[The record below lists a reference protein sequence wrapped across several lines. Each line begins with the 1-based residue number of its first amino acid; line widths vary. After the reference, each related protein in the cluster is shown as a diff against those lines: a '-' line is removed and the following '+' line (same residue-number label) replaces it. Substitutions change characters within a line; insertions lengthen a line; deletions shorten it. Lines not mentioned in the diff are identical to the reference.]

1 MTWRT
6 GFTLTPGWSLLSLY
20 KMNKILLVGP
30 DPAWSEDAEPRRLSP
45 SQSIPEGADENATC
59 PHEPS
64 TLFLPSHSAPLKPQM
79 GASFS
84 SDGALDAQFAAAS
97 QGLPALSTDPPS
109 HPPVRQQLPESIQS
123 GTQPLQRGRACRG
136 RRETHSIHLHGNQT
150 HSPPGS
156 MLRKKNFN
164 KPQNRPHIAP

>member
-109 HPPVRQQLPESIQS
+109 HPTVHQQLPESIQWGHS
-123 GTQPLQRGRACRG
+123 HFRGAEPAGGEGRPTAYISMATKHTLLPGAC
-136 RRETHSIHLHGNQT
+136 
-150 HSPPGS
+150 
-156 MLRKKNFN
+156 
-164 KPQNRPHIAP
+164 

>member
-30 DPAWSEDAEPRRLSP
+30 DPAWSEDAEPRHLFRKVPTRMPLAPTSPAHFFFLLIPPLS
-45 SQSIPEGADENATC
+45 
-59 PHEPS
+59 
-64 TLFLPSHSAPLKPQM
+64 SHRWAPASPQT
-79 GASFS
+79 AHLTHS
-84 SDGALDAQFAAAS
+84 LQP
-97 QGLPALSTDPPS
+97 PAKACPPS
-109 HPPVRQQLPESIQS
+109 PLTLPPTPPVRRQLPESIQS